1 MRKFGFNFLLVLSIV
16 TVLSGF
22 LVTTAGAQSN
32 DTAKAGV
39 FYSNAV
45 APGQIIEMP
54 VEVRNVADL
63 YAIDIELHFDP
74 AILQVEDADPNTA
87 GVQVALGTFLDAGL
101 ILYNTVDN
109 AAGKIHVVMT
119 QTNPSEGKTGDG
131 VALVIYLRG
140 AGVGTSDLTVTF
152 LECASRTGEAIAVEP
167 QNASVQVIEG
177 AAPQEATA
185 IPVQDPGDAV
195 LIPTSQPTSTPS
207 IASTPEAKVEIGSD
221 EAVSQDAD
229 ATISATTV
237 DRAASEAE
245 DAQEKA
251 GFNLLS
257 YWWVLLLVVAGAIF
271 LVIFQARSRK

>member
-140 AGVGTSDLTVTF
+140 AGVGTSDLTVT
-152 LECASRTGEAIAVEP
+152 GEAIAVEP